1 MFILNITVY
10 AKYDTDGNFFLLIY
24 DVELF
29 LFFRYNYFIK

>member
-10 AKYDTDGNFFLLIY
+10 AKYDTDDKNLLLIY

-29 LFFRYNYFIK
+29 LFLDIIIL

>member
-10 AKYDTDGNFFLLIY
+10 AKYDIDDKNLLLIY

-29 LFFRYNYFIK
+29 LFFGYNYFIK

>member
-10 AKYDTDGNFFLLIY
+10 AKYDTDDTNLLLIY

-29 LFFRYNYFIK
+29 LFFWI

>member
-10 AKYDTDGNFFLLIY
+10 AKYDIDDTNLLLIY

-29 LFFRYNYFIK
+29 LFFWI

>member
-10 AKYDTDGNFFLLIY
+10 TKYDTNDKILLLLY

-29 LFFRYNYFIK
+29 LFFWI